1 MRKYFILV
9 LLLIVPFCSFSRS
22 MIIGVSHYDPPF
34 IVKQDKYRF
43 DGFDISMMK
52 YVCRKLSYECKFL
65 SLDRGKLFDSVANG
79 TVDLAVSNLII
90 TKDRLRKV
98 NFSSPYLIN
107 TTHIIGLKKK
117 VPGTFS
123 IDLLHNK
130 KIGITDSD
138 YADQV
143 KALNVEKPIVKIF
156 SRDDEMIDAI
166 TNDKIDFAMVDAYT
180 ANYWQINSGGIIHDF
195 GCPITLE
202 STAAIAINSKNVDI
216 IDKLNW
222 ALLEYHNSKQFGED
236 YHKYLKPF

>member
-22 MIIGVSHYDPPF
+22 ILIGVSHYDPPF
-34 IVKQDKYRF
+34 IVQQEKYRF

-52 YVCRKLSYECKFL
+52 YVCRKLSYECEFL
-65 SLDRGKLFDSVANG
+65 SLDRSKLLDAVANG

-90 TKDRLRKV
+90 TKERLTKV

-123 IDLLHNK
+123 IDLLRNK

-143 KALNVEKPIVKIF
+143 KALNVEKPVVKIF
-156 SRDDEMIDAI
+156 SRDDDMVDAI
-166 TNDKIDFAMVDAYT
+166 TNNQVDFALVDAYS
-180 ANYWQINSGGIIHDF
+180 ANYWQINSGGIIQDF
-195 GCPITLE
+195 GCPVTLE
-202 STAAIAINSKNVDI
+202 STAAIAINPNNADI

-222 ALLEYHNSKQFGED
+222 ALLDYLNSKQFGDD
-236 YHKYLKPF
+236 YRKYLKPF

>member
-9 LLLIVPFCSFSRS
+9 LLLIIPFCSYSQY
-22 MIIGVSHYDPPF
+22 MTIGVAHYDPPF
-34 IVKQDKYRF
+34 IVQQEKYRF

-52 YVCRKLSYECKFL
+52 YVCRKLSYECEFL
-65 SLDRGKLFDSVANG
+65 SFDRSKLLDAVANG

-90 TKDRLRKV
+90 TKDRLTKV
-98 NFSSPYLIN
+98 NFSLPYLIN

-143 KALNVEKPIVKIF
+143 KALNINKPLVKIF
-156 SRDDEMIDAI
+156 SRDDDMIDAI
-166 TNDKIDFAMVDAYT
+166 INNKIDFAMVDAYS
-180 ANYWQINSGGIIHDF
+180 ANYWQINSGGIIQDF
-195 GCPITLE
+195 GCPVTLE
-202 STAAIAINSKNVDI
+202 STVAIAISPNKVDI
-216 IDKLNW
+216 IGKLNW
-222 ALLEYHNSKQFGED
+222 AVLEYLNSKQFVED
-236 YHKYLKPF
+236 YHKYLKSF